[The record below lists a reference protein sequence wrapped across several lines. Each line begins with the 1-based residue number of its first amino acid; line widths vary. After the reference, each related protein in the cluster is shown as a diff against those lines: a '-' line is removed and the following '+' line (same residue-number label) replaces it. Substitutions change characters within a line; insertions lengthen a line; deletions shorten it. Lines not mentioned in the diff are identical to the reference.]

1 MKPSFGTDKWL
12 VLVAAL
18 PTSNA
23 SLRMRQWR
31 AMKALGCA
39 MLREGVYLL
48 PAGRG
53 LRQALR
59 MHAEEIKQG
68 GGNAYL
74 LNVANPSTEEKTD
87 FQSLFDRSEEY
98 RALIEKVAVFRDE
111 IGTLDTHAGRRQ
123 LKTLWREFEA
133 LVAIDYFPRGGKAD
147 ADALLMDAE
156 AAFLASLAP
165 GEPRA
170 TPGEVPLLDK
180 TVYQKRIWATRR
192 HLWVDRMAS
201 AWLIQRFIDPQARF
215 LWLDDP
221 MQCPADALGFDFNG
235 AAFTH
240 VGPRVTFEVLL
251 ASFGL
256 EADAALKKLAALV
269 HQLDVGGLP
278 LAETAGLEMVLDGL
292 RKTCQDDDAL
302 LAAASGVFDGLHE
315 HFNEEKNH
323 E

>member
-1 MKPSFGTDKWL
+1 MKPAYSTDKWL
-12 VLVAAL
+12 ALVVSLPAA
-18 PTSNA
+18 NA
-23 SLRMRQWR
+23 TLRMRIWR
-31 AMKALGCA
+31 ATRALGCA
-39 MLREGVYLL
+39 VLRDGVYLL

-68 GGNAYL
+68 GGSAYL

-98 RALIEKVAVFRDE
+98 RALIEKVAAFRDE

-170 TPGEVPLLDK
+170 AAGEVALLDK
-180 TVYQKRIWATRR
+180 PAYQNRVWATRR

-215 LWLDDP
+215 LWLEDP
-221 MQCPADALGFDFNG
+221 AQCPADALGFDFNG
-235 AAFTH
+235 ATFTH
-240 VGPRVTFEVLL
+240 VGQRVTFEVLL

-256 EADAALKKLAALV
+256 EANPALKKLAALV

-278 LAETAGLEMVLDGL
+278 LAEAAGLEMVLGGL
-292 RKTCQDDDAL
+292 RASQPDDDVL
-302 LAAASGVFDGLHE
+302 LTAASGVFDGIYMN
-315 HFNEEKNH
+315 FNTGESP
-323 E
+323 

>member
-1 MKPSFGTDKWL
+1 MKPAYSTDKWL
-12 VLVAAL
+12 ALVVSLPAA
-18 PTSNA
+18 NA
-23 SLRMRQWR
+23 TLRMRIWR
-31 AMKALGCA
+31 ATKALGCA
-39 MLREGVYLL
+39 VLRDGVYLL

-68 GGNAYL
+68 GGSAYL

-98 RALIEKVAVFRDE
+98 RALIEKVAAFRDE

-133 LVAIDYFPRGGKAD
+133 LVAIDYFPRGGKAE
-147 ADALLMDAE
+147 ADALLTDAE

-170 TPGEVPLLDK
+170 AAGEVALLDK
-180 TVYQKRIWATRR
+180 PAYQNRVWATRR

-215 LWLDDP
+215 LWLEDP
-221 MQCPADALGFDFNG
+221 AQCPADALGFDFNG
-235 AAFTH
+235 ATFTH
-240 VGPRVTFEVLL
+240 VGQRVTFEVLL

-256 EADAALKKLAALV
+256 EANPALKKLAALV

-278 LAETAGLEMVLDGL
+278 LAEAAGLEMVLGGL
-292 RKTCQDDDAL
+292 RASQPDDDVL
-302 LAAASGVFDGLHE
+302 LTAASGVFDGIYMN
-315 HFNEEKNH
+315 FNTGESP
-323 E
+323 